1 MLAIITESRDPGSHR
16 YRSSQFLYAMTY
28 VAVTTVVLLFLNL
41 YCSALSRGM
50 IYRSKEHSLT
60 EKCRLAA
67 DELGTLEELNEA
79 AVCRVLERMESLTVT
94 RLVVTDVGCAGL
106 YDSAGEAVGRYVLLP
121 EVLQALEG
129 GDVFNGDYQKGVV
142 ICRSAAPV
150 THRGSIVGCVYMT
163 EYDPIRGALVASL
176 QRHIFQITFL
186 LELFVAVF
194 ALFYS
199 ARFGLRMRRIMNS
212 MRIIQSGDYSH
223 KVVIGGNDELTTLGR
238 EFNDLTD
245 RLQVSEQKRTRFVA
259 DASHEIKTPLASIKL
274 LSDSILQN
282 DMDRETLR
290 EFVADIGA
298 EAERLNRMT
307 EKLLAL
313 TKIDSKPERE
323 LEIIHMAPTVSRVVR
338 ILEPTARAA
347 EVTLSA
353 ELEDQ
358 CPVLISEDDLYQIVF
373 NLVENGIKYNI
384 PGGRLILRLFRSQ
397 DDGVLTVTDTGLG
410 IPEEALPQLFE
421 RFYRADPSRSRA
433 TGGSGLGLSIV
444 QAFVQGNGGSIRVE
458 SQVGRGSCFT
468 VTFPIF
474 DTEAAP

>member
-1 MLAIITESRDPGSHR
+1 MGSEMCIRDR
-16 YRSSQFLYAMTY
+16 
-28 VAVTTVVLLFLNL
+28 
-41 YCSALSRGM
+41 
-50 IYRSKEHSLT
+50 
-60 EKCRLAA
+60 
-67 DELGTLEELNEA
+67 
-79 AVCRVLERMESLTVT
+79 
-94 RLVVTDVGCAGL
+94 
-106 YDSAGEAVGRYVLLP
+106 
-121 EVLQALEG
+121 
-129 GDVFNGDYQKGVV
+129 
-142 ICRSAAPV
+142 
-150 THRGSIVGCVYMT
+150 
-163 EYDPIRGALVASL
+163 YDPIRGALVASL

-186 LELFVAVF
+186 LELFVVVF

-313 TKIDSKPERE
+313 TKIDSNPERE

-384 PGGRLILRLFRSQ
+384 PGGRLTLRLFRSQ